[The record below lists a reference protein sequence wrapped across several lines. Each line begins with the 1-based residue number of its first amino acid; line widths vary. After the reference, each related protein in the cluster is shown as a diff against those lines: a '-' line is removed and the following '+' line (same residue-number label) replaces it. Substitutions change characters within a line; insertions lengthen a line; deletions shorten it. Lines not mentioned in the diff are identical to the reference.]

1 MGTVVGQVS
10 SMLLY
15 KWVGWGEGS
24 LGCIWV
30 VWDTLG

>member
-1 MGTVVGQVS
+1 METAVGQVWS
-10 SMLLY
+10 ALLC

-24 LGCIWV
+24 LGCIGV